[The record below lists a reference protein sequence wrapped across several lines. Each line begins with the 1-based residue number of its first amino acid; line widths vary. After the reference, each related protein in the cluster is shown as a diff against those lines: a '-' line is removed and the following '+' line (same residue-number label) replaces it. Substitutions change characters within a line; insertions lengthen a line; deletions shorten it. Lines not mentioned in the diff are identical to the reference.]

1 MSKIMP
7 GLLNDTYNLI
17 QLARET
23 ALAKGRSEQ
32 ATRLSPVVDDLRSMV
47 NSSRQPVSG
56 TAPTPG
62 GSASPAA
69 SAPSGILG
77 QNDFKALLEAA
88 RSGQRPQ
95 AANAARQAGD
105 RLQMVAAMAAGN
117 MSEVEIARQLGMA
130 REEVRLIL
138 EVNQKAKA
146 RPEVIK

>member
-17 QLARET
+17 QMARET
-23 ALAKGRSEQ
+23 ALAKGRSDQ

-47 NSSRQPVSG
+47 NSSRQPAS
-56 TAPTPG
+56 TAAP
-62 GSASPAA
+62 
-69 SAPSGILG
+69 SAPAPIGAPPASGILA

-88 RSGQRPQ
+88 RSGQKPF
-95 AANAARQAGD
+95 AASTARAAGD
-105 RLQMVAAMAAGN
+105 RIQLVAAMSAGN
-117 MSEVEIARQLGMA
+117 MSEVDIARQLGMA